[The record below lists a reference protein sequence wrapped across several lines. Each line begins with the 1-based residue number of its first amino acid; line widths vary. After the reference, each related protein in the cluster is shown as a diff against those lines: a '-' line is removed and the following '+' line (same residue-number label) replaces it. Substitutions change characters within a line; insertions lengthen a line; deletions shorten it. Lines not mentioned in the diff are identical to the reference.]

1 MKKVLSV
8 LMVAV
13 ALMMAAPAQAQL
25 IKFGVK
31 GGMDFSELDFDKKD
45 WGEINESSTGF
56 FIGPM
61 AEFTLP
67 IIGLGI
73 DGALMFSQRTGTLPF
88 GPTGEVTGDGMEQ
101 YARMEYKVKQQG
113 IEIPI
118 NLKYTLGLGSLLGV
132 YIAVGPDFF
141 FNFKDLDLDALDV
154 KKAQVALNLGAGLKL
169 LRKLQVGVTYQI
181 PMGDSFKTKDPKD
194 FGMNFTAKNKTW
206 QASIA
211 YIF

>member
-1 MKKVLSV
+1 MKKIISV

-31 GGMDFSELDFDKKD
+31 GGMNFSELDFDKSNVA
-45 WGEINESSTGF
+45 EVTESSTGF

-61 AEFTLP
+61 AEITLP

-73 DGALMFSQRTGTLPF
+73 DGAVMFSQKNAKVDET
-88 GPTGEVTGDGMEQ
+88 
-101 YARMEYKVKQQG
+101 KVKQQG
-113 IEIPI
+113 IEIPV
-118 NLKYTLGLGSLLGV
+118 NLKYTIGLGSMLGI
-132 YIAVGPDFF
+132 YLAAGPDFY
-141 FNFKDLDLDALDV
+141 FNFKDIDWENVEA
-154 KKAQVALNLGAGLKL
+154 KKTQVAVNLGVGLKL

-181 PMGDSFKTKDPKD
+181 PMGDSFEWKDASKVV
-194 FGMNFTAKNKTW
+194 TAKNKTW
-206 QASIA
+206 QVSLA